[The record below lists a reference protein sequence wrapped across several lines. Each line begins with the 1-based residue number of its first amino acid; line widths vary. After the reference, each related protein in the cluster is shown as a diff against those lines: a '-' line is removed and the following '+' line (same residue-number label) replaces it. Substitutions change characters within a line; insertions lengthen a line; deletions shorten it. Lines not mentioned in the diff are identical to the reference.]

1 MPIELPV
8 SETKSWGRWTAL
20 GLALVAALVAQVPA
34 LMAYSWWFRPDAAH
48 WANLAHD
55 GVAVVI
61 LVCIS
66 TPVQI
71 ALLAFFAQRAGVRA
85 TEYLGLTL
93 PRGRDFVLAL
103 GVTTVLIAVGDG

>member
-1 MPIELPV
+1 MELPV

-34 LMAYSWWFRPDAAH
+34 LMAYSWWFRPDVAH

-55 GVAVVI
+55 GVAVII
-61 LVCIS
+61 LVCVS

-71 ALLAFFAQRAGVRA
+71 ALLAFFAQRAGVTA
-85 TEYLGLTL
+85 TEYLGLTFPAAVTSFL
-93 PRGRDFVLAL
+93 P
-103 GVTTVLIAVGDG
+103 